1 VRARDAEVV
10 ADGREARRVVKLLTD
25 RGGWQATLAL
35 IQYGNDGLP
44 DRVTQHFSAATRW
57 SYWPGAATLPP
68 MASKLCDDPERTSRA
83 FGNRMCELRQREG
96 VSQDNLAREADI
108 HPTSIGRLERGGR
121 EPKLTT
127 ILRLAD
133 GLGVEPGELLN
144 RLD

>member
-1 VRARDAEVV
+1 MYPAF
-10 ADGREARRVVKLLTD
+10 
-25 RGGWQATLAL
+25 TLPT
-35 IQYGNDGLP
+35 GTLP
-44 DRVTQHFSAATRW
+44 AAMLW
-57 SYWPGAATLPP
+57 SEWLGAATLPAMAKLYDDP
-68 MASKLCDDPERTSRA
+68 DRASKA
-83 FGNRMCELRQREG
+83 FGNRMRELRHREG
-96 VSQDNLAREADI
+96 VSQDTLAREADI